1 MTTTAIHPADL
12 WAALGRVR
20 DPELDEP
27 ITDLGFVTEAT
38 ISGAVAR
45 VRLRLPTYFCAPNF
59 AYLMVADAHDAALE
73 VPGVLRADVRL
84 EDHFAS
90 DEINAGVAAGSGF
103 QGAFPG
109 LANDELAEL
118 RRTFQRKAH
127 AACLDR
133 ACRTLLGRGWQ
144 VDALGDARLSDL
156 PQRERDALV
165 RRRAQ
170 LGLPG
175 GLAEPLLVDDHGRR
189 VPADRTAAHLRF
201 ATAVRVSI
209 EGNAGL
215 CRGLLRTRYPELRDR
230 IGPGAEDAEPAAVGK
245 GSVR

>member
-1 MTTTAIHPADL
+1 MTRADL
-12 WAALGRVR
+12 
-20 DPELDEP
+20 ELL
-27 ITDLGFVTEAT
+27 TSDLIE
-38 ISGAVAR
+38 
-45 VRLRLPTYFCAPNF
+45 
-59 AYLMVADAHDAALE
+59 
-73 VPGVLRADVRL
+73 
-84 EDHFAS
+84 
-90 DEINAGVAAGSGF
+90 
-103 QGAFPG
+103 
-109 LANDELAEL
+109 
-118 RRTFQRKAH
+118 
-127 AACLDR
+127 
-133 ACRTLLGRGWQ
+133 RTLEPCKK
-144 VDALGDARLSDL
+144 ALGDARLSDL

-215 CRGLLRTRYPELRDR
+215 CRGLLRTRYPELGDR

-245 GSVR
+245 GGTQ